1 MPSGSFEADTA
12 VRSLSKCPED
22 TVITSTDLFFS
33 VHREGALVHERVE
46 VASALGTENL
56 SKNMVFFDPS
66 PVMNFWLCIILIQ

>member
-1 MPSGSFEADTA
+1 MPSGSFEADPA

-22 TVITSTDLFFS
+22 TVIASADLFFS
-33 VHREGALVHERVE
+33 VHCEAALVRERVE

-66 PVMNFWLCIILIQ
+66 PIMNFWLCIILIQ